1 MAAHARNDEVVGGIL
16 LGIATLLALFM
27 ANTGLAPL
35 YDMLL
40 GSRLDLRF
48 DPIGPNGTFEIAK
61 PLVLWIN
68 DGLMAIFFFL
78 VGMEIKKEL
87 LQGSLSNRRAAALPL
102 FGALGGVIVPAL
114 IYVALNQGDELAMRG
129 WAIPMATDIA
139 FAVAIAASLG
149 RAVPPALKAFLLAL
163 AIIDDLIAI
172 IVIALFYTA
181 QLSVLSLGVA
191 AAGLAL
197 LVVLNRLGVRSMAA
211 YVIVGIVIWASV
223 LKSGVHATL
232 AGVALG
238 FAIPLD
244 RDREGVSLL
253 ERAEHGIK
261 PWVTWLILPVF
272 AFANAGVSLAGITI
286 STFLA
291 PVPLGIALG
300 LFFGKQ
306 IGVFSFAFTAVKLGL
321 AAKPANSSWAT
332 LYGVSLLTG
341 IGFTMSLFIGSLAFE
356 DAQKLAEVRL
366 GVLTGSILSTL
377 AGVAVLIWARRQTE
391 KRRRSVNVDA
401 ALNLDAGIAVSAP
414 QGRGASPAE

>member
-1 MAAHARNDEVVGGIL
+1 MAAHVRNDEVIGGVL
-16 LGIATLLALFM
+16 LGAATVLALVM
-27 ANTGLAPL
+27 ANTSLAPL
-35 YDMLL
+35 YDLLL
-40 GSRLDLRF
+40 GSRLEVRF
-48 DPIGPNGTFEIAK
+48 SPAGNGQFEIAK

-114 IYVALNQGDELAMRG
+114 IYVALNQGNALAMRG

-181 QLSVLSLGVA
+181 ELSVLSLGVA

-272 AFANAGVSLAGITI
+272 AFANAGVSLAGITL
-286 STFLA
+286 SAFLA

-306 IGVFSFAFTAVKLGL
+306 IGVFSFAFAAVKLGL
-321 AAKPANSSWAT
+321 AARPSGSSWAT

-341 IGFTMSLFIGSLAFE
+341 IGFTMSLFIGSLAFD
-356 DAQKLAEVRL
+356 DAAKLAEVRL
-366 GVLTGSILSTL
+366 GVLTGSFLSTV
-377 AGVAVLIWARRQTE
+377 AGVAVLIAV
-391 KRRRSVNVDA
+391 RRRREA
-401 ALNLDAGIAVSAP
+401 AGTVMSTA
-414 QGRGASPAE
+414 AS

>member
-1 MAAHARNDEVVGGIL
+1 
-16 LGIATLLALFM
+16 M

-401 ALNLDAGIAVSAP
+401 AMNLDAGIAVSAP